1 MAPKVTGGTV
11 CNLYFEIIVVFLV
24 AGMKTGKDI
33 GPRLINFANKL
44 KAIRVVIIKEALQ
57 N

>member
-1 MAPKVTGGTV
+1 MTGGTV